1 MPLGEYVRELVVT
14 LQTMKNW
21 FNKLRRDIFNEVWG
35 EKVDHPLIKRSVAFI
50 IDYLFTSV
58 FSFGLLMFLKT
69 INFDAEKVTI
79 LTNTFVALTY
89 FSLLNSKLFRG
100 QTIGKLITKTQT
112 VDNNSKLLRFDK
124 SIMRSI
130 PVALLTI
137 SYPLLVYLFS
147 INESLFQLT
156 IVILVILT
164 SASLYFP
171 IANQSRQTF
180 PDLILGTQV
189 INKGKSVFVT
199 TKFDSKVILIYT
211 IGTTII
217 LIYMYVL

>member
-1 MPLGEYVRELVVT
+1 
-14 LQTMKNW
+14 MKNW
-21 FNKLRRDIFNEVWG
+21 FNKLRRDIYNEIWG

-50 IDYLFTSV
+50 IDYLLTSILT
-58 FSFGLLMFLKT
+58 FGLLILIETLK
-69 INFDAEKVTI
+69 FDTGEVNI
-79 LTNTFVALTY
+79 LTNAFVALTY

-100 QTIGKLITKTQT
+100 QTIGKLITKIQT

-124 SIMRSI
+124 SLLRSI

-147 INESLFQLT
+147 VNETLFQLT
-156 IVILVILT
+156 IVIMVILT
-164 SASLYFP
+164 SASIYFP
-171 IANQSRQTF
+171 IANHSRQTF

-189 INKGKSVFVT
+189 INKGESVFVT
-199 TKFDSKVILIYT
+199 TKFDSKVILVYT